1 MVSLFRMM
9 PQSSGKYTSSGYELM
24 CMNASLSITGSIST
38 CNSFEEPWINES
50 N

>member
-9 PQSSGKYTSSGYELM
+9 PQSSRKYTSSGYEVM
-24 CMNASLSITGSIST
+24 CINASLSITGSISA

-50 N
+50 L